1 MDAHAPPARSREPV
15 LVQSVAWPRVVRQ
28 GEVDAMSRDP
38 VASAAGKPLTLTPMK
53 GELSEPRKLEVD
65 EPITVGRSQK
75 CTVRLRHE
83 SVSKQHAR
91 LEHVDGGWH
100 VTDLGSLNGTFHNG
114 TKLVAE
120 KPAALQEGDTI
131 EIGSSSFRIDLGN
144 GPPPSQ
150 TNDPYRTRATIFIRL
165 RADDSQTRELGWEE
179 FRNRYAPVIVGFARN
194 AGLPSQDADDV
205 LQVVMLNF
213 FRISGQFEYDP
224 SKGRFRGY
232 LKRATLNVIRKRL
245 RKKSPSFS
253 GEPEQLGEDHP
264 FTDELWEKAWA
275 DQVMQ
280 RAIEEVRGRFDGKT
294 FEAFELYAQRS
305 VPAKA
310 VSEELDIS
318 INSVHQAKSRVVDA
332 ISQVVTRIRE
342 EEG

>member
-1 MDAHAPPARSREPV
+1 
-15 LVQSVAWPRVVRQ
+15 
-28 GEVDAMSRDP
+28 MSRDP

-131 EIGSSSFRIDLGN
+131 EIV
-144 GPPPSQ
+144 
-150 TNDPYRTRATIFIRL
+150 
-165 RADDSQTRELGWEE
+165 GWEE